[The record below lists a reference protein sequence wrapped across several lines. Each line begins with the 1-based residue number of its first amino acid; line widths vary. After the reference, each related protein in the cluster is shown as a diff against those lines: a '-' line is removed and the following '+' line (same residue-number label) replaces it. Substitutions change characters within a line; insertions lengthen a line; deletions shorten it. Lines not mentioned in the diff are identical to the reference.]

1 MNLLKVLS
9 NPQEAMQDAMGGQ
22 LEGMLSNI
30 EPGLIMGALSNM
42 VTTAVLQEALRRQ
55 PTQTFIDT
63 MTQAGYSQ
71 DDAFG
76 LWALVLKE
84 AVVQ

>member
-22 LEGMLSNI
+22 LEGMLSNV
-30 EPGLIMGALSNM
+30 EPSLIMGAMSNLF
-42 VTTAVLQEALRRQ
+42 TTAILQEALRRQ
-55 PTQTFIDT
+55 PTQAYLDT
-63 MTQAGYSQ
+63 MTHAGYSQ

-84 AVVQ
+84 AVTQ